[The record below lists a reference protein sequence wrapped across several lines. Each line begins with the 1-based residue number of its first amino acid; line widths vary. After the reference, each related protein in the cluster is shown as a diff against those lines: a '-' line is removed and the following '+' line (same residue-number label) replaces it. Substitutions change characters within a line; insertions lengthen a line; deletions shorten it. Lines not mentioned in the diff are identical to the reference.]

1 MPNSVNKV
9 SFKSFL
15 KLLKCETDFEIR
27 NFQFLNNG
35 MYKSMMS
42 YSDRHNARNQRMN
55 DIENRGM
62 DYVMDRDKILKMQ
75 GLDPLGAEE
84 YERNRIRFKTEAR
97 RLENIKQ
104 DLNKFQSATDVLSP
118 NGREVEDILKTK
130 SVGQVIE
137 KFIESYS
144 EDDYPPMFQEFA
156 CQDEQ
161 NIEMQKLS
169 ADFEKECQL
178 LAVDF
183 LRRHADK
190 VSPKALVGF
199 AGANICESTFN
210 RMFK

>member
-1 MPNSVNKV
+1 
-9 SFKSFL
+9 
-15 KLLKCETDFEIR
+15 
-27 NFQFLNNG
+27 
-35 MYKSMMS
+35 MMS

-55 DIENRGM
+55 DIANLGM
-62 DYVMDRDKILKMQ
+62 DHVMERDKILRQ
-75 GLDPLGAEE
+75 RGLDPLLDAEE
-84 YERNRIRFKTEAR
+84 YERIRLRVKPQPE
-97 RLENIKQ
+97 I
-104 DLNKFQSATDVLSP
+104 SP
-118 NGREVEDILKTK
+118 NGRKVEDILKTK
-130 SVGQVIE
+130 TVGQVIE

-190 VSPKALVGF
+190 VSLKALVGF
-199 AGANICESTFN
+199 ASANICESTFN
-210 RMFK
+210 RMFSQFK

>member
-1 MPNSVNKV
+1 MH
-9 SFKSFL
+9 
-15 KLLKCETDFEIR
+15 
-27 NFQFLNNG
+27 
-35 MYKSMMS
+35 KSMMS
-42 YSDRHNARNQRMN
+42 YSDRYNARNQRMN
-55 DIENRGM
+55 DIANLGM
-62 DYVMDRDKILKMQ
+62 DHVMERDKILRQ
-75 GLDPLGAEE
+75 RGLDPLLDAEE
-84 YERNRIRFKTEAR
+84 YERIRLQVKPQPE
-97 RLENIKQ
+97 I
-104 DLNKFQSATDVLSP
+104 SP
-118 NGREVEDILKTK
+118 IGRKVEDILKTS

-144 EDDYPPMFQEFA
+144 EDYYPPMFQEFA

-190 VSPKALVGF
+190 ISPKALVGF
-199 AGANICESTFN
+199 AGANICESTFD

>member
-1 MPNSVNKV
+1 M
-9 SFKSFL
+9 
-15 KLLKCETDFEIR
+15 
-27 NFQFLNNG
+27 NNG
-35 MYKSMMS
+35 THNFMMS
-42 YSDRHNARNQRMN
+42 YPDRYNARQQRMN

-62 DYVMDRDKILKMQ
+62 DYVLDRDKILKMQ
-75 GLDPLGAEE
+75 GLDPLLGAEE
-84 YERNRIRFKTEAR
+84 YERNKIRFKKEAR
-97 RLENIKQ
+97 RLENIGQ

-118 NGREVEDILKTK
+118 NGRKVEDILKTK

-169 ADFEKECQL
+169 ADFEKECQV

-199 AGANICESTFN
+199 ASANICESTFN
-210 RMFK
+210 RMFSQFK